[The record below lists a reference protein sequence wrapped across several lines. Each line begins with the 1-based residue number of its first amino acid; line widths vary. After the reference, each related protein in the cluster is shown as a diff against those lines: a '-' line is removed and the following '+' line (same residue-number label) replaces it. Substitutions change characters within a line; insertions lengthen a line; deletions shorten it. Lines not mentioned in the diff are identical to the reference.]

1 MTLNLE
7 KLYFKQGTKS
17 YKWPKP
23 SWCCC
28 LHLFTTCSTSSL
40 STSSIIWGD
49 SNPSGVKGGVEG
61 EGGIN
66 KFSVTGPLLAAPPLV
81 SAGAQKYF
89 LLLKFRR
96 TRLLKMISQGLSSSA
111 SNNFKVSM
119 LTWKDEN
126 NFVSWTTLWVAK
138 RIPVWAKKSKVDLSA
153 SLPSYGTA
161 LWPGSTYFAHK
172 LLHLEW
178 RVQLNLDRWNVAK
191 CFFLLYN

>member
-1 MTLNLE
+1 MTFNLE

-119 LTWKDEN
+119 LTWKRWKQFCIMNYIMSCKEDSCLSKEEQGWL
-126 NFVSWTTLWVAK
+126 VSQPAQPWYCTVARFHVFCSQITT
-138 RIPVWAKKSKVDLSA
+138 S
-153 SLPSYGTA
+153 GMN
-161 LWPGSTYFAHK
+161 STT
-172 LLHLEW
+172 
-178 RVQLNLDRWNVAK
+178 
-191 CFFLLYN
+191 